1 MKKKI
6 LLMVIVVLFSACG
19 QNHTKKDSKKGLSEA
34 GNVKVRYNIDLTK
47 SYSERRFCLQDI
59 ADVEY
64 VALETKENV
73 LVDDAFEMGVF
84 DSCIVVCNSMK
95 GDFLFFDMK
104 GKFRSRF
111 NRMGGSGEEYLM
123 ISTWLYDDD
132 NQELYVLDNLS
143 QKRMLVYSAT
153 GQFKREM
160 RFPRDRWF
168 NNYLYN
174 FDDSSLLALKTDITD
189 YNKYID
195 SKDIDLNDYVLL
207 SKKNGEIVFPVKTV
221 RKTVPTSFIMRLN
234 GESINVKIPMGT
246 IIKDGEDFLISD
258 VSSDTIFLLKKDRRL
273 MPFLVRTPTVSN
285 TKRPILLEV
294 SLKTDKYVFL
304 KKTVYDLESKDMN
317 GFSKSGTI
325 LGIDLDKNEI
335 FEPYFYNK
343 DFPNCKSFNKI
354 QSFSPKD
361 AGKHMGARPINAYI
375 LVDALEK
382 GELSGQLKQI
392 ASTLHEDD
400 NLVLMILRLKLLAAS
415 REESPIPKRNPVFC
429 SLTPPQAAGN
439 ALAEFK

>member
-1 MKKKI
+1 
-6 LLMVIVVLFSACG
+6 MVTVVLFSVSG
-19 QNHTKKDSKKGLSEA
+19 QNHTEKDSKEGLSEA
-34 GNVKVRYNIDLTK
+34 GNVDVRYNIDLTK
-47 SYSERRFCLQDI
+47 SYPERRFCLQDI

-73 LVDDAFEMGVF
+73 LVDDVFEMGVF
-84 DSCIVVCNSMK
+84 DSCIVVCNFMK

-111 NRMGGSGEEYLM
+111 NRMGGSGEEYLR
-123 ISTWLYDDD
+123 ISKWLYDDD
-132 NQELYVLDNLS
+132 NQEIYVLDLYS
-143 QKRMLVYSAT
+143 QRRMLVYSAT

-168 NNYLYN
+168 EYLYN
-174 FDDSSLLALKTDITD
+174 FDDSSLLTLKTDITD
-189 YNKYID
+189 NNKYID
-195 SKDIDLNDYVLL
+195 SKDSDLNDYVLI

-221 RKTVPTSFIMRLN
+221 RKTVPTSFIMRSN

-258 VSSDTIFLLKKDRRL
+258 VSSDTVFLLKKDRRL
-273 MPFLVRTPTVSN
+273 MPFLLRKPTVSN
-285 TKRPILLEV
+285 TKRPILLDV

-304 KKTVYDLESKDMN
+304 AKTVYDLESKDMN
-317 GFSKSGTI
+317 ALFKSGTI

-343 DFPNCKSFNKI
+343 DFHNCKSFNNI

-361 AGKHMGARPINAYI
+361 AGKNMGAKSINAHI

-392 ASTLHEDD
+392 ASALHEDD
-400 NLVLMILRLKLLAAS
+400 NPVLMILR
-415 REESPIPKRNPVFC
+415 
-429 SLTPPQAAGN
+429 
-439 ALAEFK
+439 FK